1 MKIKVGLLDQDT
13 NYLKRMTIA
22 FTSRFADKVEVYS
35 FTMPDVA
42 IEEANDRKLDVFLFS
57 KEYDIDVSKL
67 PDRCGYAYLV
77 DAQNVEMIDDI
88 MTVSKYQKA
97 ELVYKKILSIYS
109 ERANNTSKSI
119 MNEDIHTK
127 IVYFTSVSGGCGT
140 STVAGAAAKRF
151 AKYGKRVL
159 YLNLEYISST
169 EVYFQGEGEG
179 TMSNIIY
186 ALKSQKSN
194 MGLKIESC
202 LRHDEYGVNFFA
214 SSDLALDACE
224 LSVENIRQLI
234 KEIQLGDSF
243 DYIIVD
249 GSFSFNKD
257 IYMMIDSF
265 SECIFVSDGSPASNV
280 KFRNAYKCME
290 ILDRQYGGRMLDKI
304 KLIYNRFS
312 SRNSEQ
318 IDNDALTVVGGI
330 NRIEGA
336 KPKELMEQIMEY
348 TFLDDIM

>member
-57 KEYDIDVSKL
+57 REYDIDVSKL

-97 ELVYKKILSIYS
+97 ELIYKKILSIYS

-119 MNEDIHTK
+119 ANEDIHTK

-179 TMSNIIY
+179 
-186 ALKSQKSN
+186 
-194 MGLKIESC
+194 
-202 LRHDEYGVNFFA
+202 
-214 SSDLALDACE
+214 
-224 LSVENIRQLI
+224 
-234 KEIQLGDSF
+234 
-243 DYIIVD
+243 
-249 GSFSFNKD
+249 
-257 IYMMIDSF
+257 
-265 SECIFVSDGSPASNV
+265 
-280 KFRNAYKCME
+280 ME
-290 ILDRQYGGRMLDKI
+290 
-304 KLIYNRFS
+304 
-312 SRNSEQ
+312 
-318 IDNDALTVVGGI
+318 
-330 NRIEGA
+330 
-336 KPKELMEQIMEY
+336 
-348 TFLDDIM
+348 